1 MTKRIERST
10 LRKIHYLKNPEISY
24 ELFEWNYGWNEV
36 EKGNTLQVLENGQT
50 VLQFSNAH
58 AYYDRR
64 KPNERQTTD

>member
-10 LRKIHYLKNPEISY
+10 LRKIHSSKNPQISY

-36 EKGNTLQVLENGQT
+36 EAGNTLIILEDGKKVLEYT
-50 VLQFSNAH
+50 NAH
-58 AYYDRR
+58 AYFDRR